1 MKRGQPKWLLGLALP
16 LGLAVPTAARAQGYF
31 SDVPPNH
38 WAYKAVNEL
47 AALGILKGYPAP
59 PAAPPAARPGAVPGR
74 PARGK
79 ARPRRP
85 PHGRALPPRRP

>member
-1 MKRGQPKWLLGLALP
+1 MKRGQPRWLLGLALP
-16 LGLAVPTAARAQGYF
+16 LGLAVPTPARAQGYF
-31 SDVPPNH
+31 SDVPPDH
-38 WAYKAVNEL
+38 WAYNAVNEL
-47 AALGILKGYPAP
+47 AALGILKGYP
-59 PAAPPAARPGAVPGR
+59 APPAARPGAVPGR